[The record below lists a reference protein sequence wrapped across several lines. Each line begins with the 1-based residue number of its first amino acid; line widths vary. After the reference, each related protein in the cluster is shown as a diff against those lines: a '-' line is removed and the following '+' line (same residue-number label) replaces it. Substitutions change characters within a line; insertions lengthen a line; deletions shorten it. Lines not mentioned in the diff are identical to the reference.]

1 MGKCNFKKPFELHSF
16 NDLFL
21 LWHDQTHEHE
31 FECFY
36 TMSINKNHFKKQ
48 KYVTKFV

>member
-1 MGKCNFKKPFELHSF
+1 MGKCNFKKPFELHNF
-16 NDLFL
+16 NDLFYCGM
-21 LWHDQTHEHE
+21 THEHE